1 MEDIEGREEVIE
13 MRSMSELESNGLINE
28 KEPSP

>member
-13 MRSMSELESNGLINE
+13 MRGMSELESNRLINE